1 MPEQLAADLGGATV
15 VGIMVATKAG
25 EAGVAAAVA
34 MMEVAVREAGVTVA
48 RKAAVAMMEVSGEEV
63 KVARGEV
70 ATRVPGASVVAG
82 RGALP

>member
-25 EAGVAAAVA
+25 EAGGAAAVA

-70 ATRVPGASVVAG
+70 GTRVPGASVVAG